1 MSNGLHKESEKETPE
16 NNLGD
21 QEQYIGSY
29 FDFQKYLINPEFKK
43 LFSYLTKELG
53 IANLNPLEIFI
64 IGFNMEIVN
73 FLDILGADDS
83 KNAFLSD
90 IYTTILLSRSKYGF
104 GAKLVVSQITKGE
117 YTMKGDQ
124 SQLSKKR
131 FFNFGKNK
139 NNDRDQEFEGGY

>member
-1 MSNGLHKESEKETPE
+1 MSNGLHKESEKETSE
-16 NNLGD
+16 NNLD

-73 FLDILGADDS
+73 FLDILGAEDS

-90 IYTTILLSRSKYGF
+90 IYTTILLSRSKHGF
-104 GAKLVVSQITKGE
+104 GAKLLVSQITRGE
-117 YTMKGDQ
+117 YNIKGDQ
-124 SQLSKKR
+124 EQLKKKR
-131 FFNFGKNK
+131 FMNFGRKK
-139 NNDRDQEFEGGY
+139 ENNREQDFEGGY